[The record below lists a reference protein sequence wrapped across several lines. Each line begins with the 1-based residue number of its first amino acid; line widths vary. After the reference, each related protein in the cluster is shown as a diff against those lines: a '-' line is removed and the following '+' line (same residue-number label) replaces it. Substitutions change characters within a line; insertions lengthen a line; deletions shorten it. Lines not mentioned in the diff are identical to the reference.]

1 MARKRGIKA
10 AVKRVLDNADDSI
23 DEVTAKVLETL
34 GEVLDG
40 FVMKTSIDMAKME
53 MVSRFILEEDEDDT
67 VDNTGK

>member
-10 AVKRVLDNADDSI
+10 AVQRVLDNADDSI

-40 FVMKTSIDMAKME
+40 VTMETSIDMAKMK
-53 MVSRFILEEDEDDT
+53 MVSRFILEEDEDD
-67 VDNTGK
+67 DGD

>member
-40 FVMKTSIDMAKME
+40 FAIETSIDWANRKA
-53 MVSRFILEEDEDDT
+53 VTRFVLEEDEDGD
-67 VDNTGK
+67 

>member
-23 DEVTAKVLETL
+23 DEVTAKVLEAI

-40 FVMKTSIDMAKME
+40 FVMETSIDMAKRK
-53 MVSRFILEEDEDDT
+53 MVTRFVLEEDEDGD
-67 VDNTGK
+67 

>member
-23 DEVTAKVLETL
+23 DEVTAKVLATL

-40 FVMKTSIDMAKME
+40 FAIETSIDWANRKA
-53 MVSRFILEEDEDDT
+53 VSRFILEEDEDD
-67 VDNTGK
+67 DGD